1 MKKKIAIIAILV
13 LIVVAVAV
21 SYVAVDY
28 IYSNHLCRIE
38 TGINGSGMEY
48 NSSQNVLK
56 YSDKRLW
63 YIGLLLPIFSALLLI
78 VGMIVRK
85 LAAVSSAAMAI
96 NVIAAFHFAYKFI
109 EFNNPNELTQAFI
122 LLMIPCATMLVA
134 SFVGI
139 FYADNPKERTNISA

>member
-1 MKKKIAIIAILV
+1 MKKKIAIVAILV
-13 LIVVAVAV
+13 LIVVTVAV

-85 LAAVSSAAMAI
+85 LATVSSAAMAI

-122 LLMIPCATMLVA
+122 LLMIPCAIMLAA

-139 FYADNPKERTNISA
+139 FYADNPKERTSISA